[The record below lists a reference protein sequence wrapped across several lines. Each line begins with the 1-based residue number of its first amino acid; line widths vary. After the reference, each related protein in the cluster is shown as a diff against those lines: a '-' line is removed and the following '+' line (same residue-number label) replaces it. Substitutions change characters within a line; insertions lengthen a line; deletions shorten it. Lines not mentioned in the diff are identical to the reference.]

1 MQLSDLLIEFFGI
14 DLLMESATFIDLLN
28 VSFRIFVGL
37 WITCFI
43 IRSMFMVLRAPD
55 IRLWGDLM
63 RKRINI
69 TMCESVLH
77 DLDDY
82 KKRCKKYKNNSRGYF
97 LEECVR
103 YYLKTHALVKREEI

>member
-1 MQLSDLLIEFFGI
+1 
-14 DLLMESATFIDLLN
+14 
-28 VSFRIFVGL
+28 
-37 WITCFI
+37 
-43 IRSMFMVLRAPD
+43 
-55 IRLWGDLM
+55 M

-82 KKRCKKYKNNSRGYF
+82 KNRCKKYKNNSRGYF

-103 YYLKTHALVKREEI
+103 YYLKTHALVKREES